1 MRLGGDEVDALVF
14 DFGNVLVP
22 IDFGRAVAAWAAAAG
37 VAASQLAARF
47 AFDEA
52 YCAHERGEMEAPEYF
67 AGLRRS
73 LGVELPDA
81 DLLRGW
87 NAIFLEPAAA
97 TLDLMRRLSA
107 GMPLYVFS
115 NTNRAHSAYWQA
127 RYREL
132 LAPFRKVICS
142 CEIGCRKPEV
152 EAFRR
157 VARIAGLAPE
167 RIGYFDDLEENVAGA
182 RAAGLRA
189 FRATSPA
196 DVVKWL
202 GEGLR

>member
-107 GMPLYVFS
+107 VMPL
-115 NTNRAHSAYWQA
+115 
-127 RYREL
+127 
-132 LAPFRKVICS
+132 PFRKVICS

-189 FRATSPA
+189 FQATSPA